1 MDTALI
7 KKIMLA
13 VFFIA
18 SLILPQYAEEFK
30 AMEADPEFWNTLIWI
45 ITAVFAWLSK
55 APELPFKFPSLP
67 KKEEKK

>member
-1 MDTALI
+1 MNTALI
-7 KKIMLA
+7 KKIALA

-18 SLILPQYAEEFK
+18 SLILPQYAEAFK
-30 AMEADPEFWNTLIWI
+30 AMELDPEFWNTLIWI

-55 APELPFKFPSLP
+55 APNLFLKFPSLP